1 MNTYETVRKE
11 LPALR
16 NSLENIASKYLL
28 DARLIG
34 SAIAYLVLLEDLLIE
49 KSRKEQ

>member
-16 NSLENIASKYLL
+16 KSLANISSKQLL
-28 DARLIG
+28 DAQLIG
-34 SAIAYLVLLEDLLIE
+34 SAIAYLVLLEDLLMG
-49 KSRKEQ
+49 KPKEEE